1 MGISHVPPSRR
12 SDPRAAHGAGDR
24 PVYAF
29 PQEVLRLAGK
39 GSDMA
44 TILIVDDSLTVR
56 MDLAEALAGAGFQ
69 PMHCSTIAE
78 ARVALRSQPVALA
91 ILDIQLPDG
100 DGIDL
105 LAQIRRDPTLGEL
118 PVLLLSTEAEVK
130 DRIRGIRGGA
140 NDFIGKPYDTYHVIS
155 RVRQLVGAPP
165 AHDLV
170 LIIDDSSTFRG
181 ELSEALGKIG
191 FQIATATGGNEGLRM
206 AATLRPTAIVV
217 DGMMPDMDG
226 ASVIRRLRLDPGLRT
241 TPCLLL
247 TGSDAKDAEVH
258 ALEAGADGFI
268 RKDDLGLIVARV
280 HALLRSTSP
289 LRGDADS
296 LLAPKRILAVDDDPD
311 FRGLLADCLR
321 KRGYDVAHAA
331 SGEEAIQLL
340 TVQSVDCILL
350 DRSMAGIGGIET
362 CRRLKSSAIVR
373 DTPLIILT
381 ASDQREAV
389 LEGLGAGADDFVSKV
404 SGFDVLSARIQ
415 AQIRR
420 KQIEDEQRRVREQ
433 LLRSELDAAEA
444 RASRALAETRATMA
458 EELGRANAEL
468 AQANRELEAFS
479 YSVSHDL
486 RAPLRT
492 ISAFTYVLIED
503 FGDAIDD
510 TARDHIRRVLAATAR
525 MSDLIDALLELS
537 RISRAPIGRHRIDL
551 SQLAVVV
558 LDDLARRD
566 PMRAVGLDI
575 SPGLVIDADGRLM
588 RILLDNLLGNAW
600 KFTARTERA
609 RIEVGRETGADG
621 EPVLFVRD
629 NGAGFDMS
637 QADRLF
643 TPFQRLHHDSEFA
656 GTGIGLATVRRIVE
670 RHGGKIWAEGSIGGG
685 AKISFSIPGIR
696 WPARGVNPT

>member
-1 MGISHVPPSRR
+1 
-12 SDPRAAHGAGDR
+12 
-24 PVYAF
+24 
-29 PQEVLRLAGK
+29 
-39 GSDMA
+39 MA

-56 MDLAEALAGAGFQ
+56 MDLAEALASAGFHTI
-69 PMHCSTIAE
+69 HCSTIAE
-78 ARVALRSQPVALA
+78 ARVALRSHPVAVA

-105 LAQIRRDPTLGEL
+105 LAQIRKDATLGEL

-165 AHDLV
+165 VHDLV
-170 LIIDDSSTFRG
+170 LIIDDSATFRG
-181 ELSEALGKIG
+181 ELSEALDKTG
-191 FQIATATGGNEGLRM
+191 FVTATASGGHEGLRM
-206 AATLRPTAIVV
+206 AATQRPTAIVV

-268 RKDDLGLIVARV
+268 RKNDLGLIVARV
-280 HALLRSTSP
+280 RALLRSTSP

-311 FRGLLADCLR
+311 YRGILADCLR

-340 TVQSVDCILL
+340 AVQSVDCILL

-362 CRRLKSSAIVR
+362 CRRLKSRVIVR

-381 ASDQREAV
+381 ASDQRDAV

-444 RASRALAETRATMA
+444 RAATALAEARAAMA
-458 EELGRANAEL
+458 EELGRANADL

-492 ISAFTYVLIED
+492 ISAFTYALIED
-503 FGDAIDD
+503 FGDAVDD
-510 TARDHIRRVLAATAR
+510 KARDHIRRVLAATAR

-537 RISRAPIGRHRIDL
+537 RISRAPIGRHRVDL
-551 SQLAVVV
+551 SQLAAVV

-566 PMRAVGLDI
+566 PTRAVSLDI
-575 SPGLVIDADGRLM
+575 APGMVIDADGRLM

-600 KFTARTERA
+600 KFTGRAERA

-621 EPVLFVRD
+621 ETVFFVRD

-637 QADRLF
+637 QAGRLF

-670 RHGGKIWAEGSIGGG
+670 RHGGKIWAEGAIGAG
-685 AKISFSIPGIR
+685 AKISFTIPANR
-696 WPARGVNPT
+696 

>member
-1 MGISHVPPSRR
+1 
-12 SDPRAAHGAGDR
+12 
-24 PVYAF
+24 
-29 PQEVLRLAGK
+29 
-39 GSDMA
+39 MA

-56 MDLAEALAGAGFQ
+56 MDLSEALDSAGFRTVL
-69 PMHCSTIAE
+69 CATIAD
-78 ARVALRSQPVALA
+78 ARIALRSQHIAVA

-100 DGIDL
+100 DGVDL
-105 LAQIRRDPTLGEL
+105 LGQIRKDFTLGEL
-118 PVLLLSTEAEVK
+118 PVLMLSTEAEIK
-130 DRIRGIRGGA
+130 DRIRGIRHGA

-155 RVRQLVGAPP
+155 RVRQLVGSPQV
-165 AHDLV
+165 HDLV

-181 ELSEALGKIG
+181 ELSDALAKIG
-191 FQIATATGGNEGLRM
+191 FQTATAAGGNEGLRM

-217 DGMMPDMDG
+217 DGLMPDMDG

-247 TGSDAKDAEVH
+247 TGTGTKDAEVH

-268 RKDDLGLIVARV
+268 RKDDLALIVARV
-280 HALLRSTSP
+280 RALLRSSGP
-289 LRGDADS
+289 LRGECDS

-311 FRGLLADCLR
+311 YRMLLGERLL
-321 KRGYDVAHAA
+321 KRGYDIVHAS

-340 TVQSVDCILL
+340 GVQSVDCILL
-350 DRSMAGIGGIET
+350 DRAMAGIGGIET
-362 CRRLKSSAIVR
+362 CKRLKGSAIVR

-381 ASDQREAV
+381 ATEQRDAV
-389 LEGLGAGADDFVSKV
+389 LEGLSAGADDFVPKS

-420 KQIEDEQRRVREQ
+420 KQIEDEQRKVRDQ
-433 LLRSELDAAEA
+433 LLRSEVDAAEA
-444 RASRALAETRATMA
+444 RAATALAEARAVMA
-458 EELGRANAEL
+458 EELSRANDDL

-492 ISAFTYVLIED
+492 ISAFTYALIED
-503 FGDAIDD
+503 FGDHIDD
-510 TARDHIRRVLAATAR
+510 RARDHIRRVLAATSR

-537 RISRAPIGRHRIDL
+537 RISRAPVGRHRVDL
-551 SQLAVVV
+551 SQLAAIVI
-558 LDDLARRD
+558 DDLSRRD
-566 PMRAVGLDI
+566 PARAVGLDI
-575 SPGLVIDADGRLM
+575 APDLIVDADARLM

-600 KFTARTERA
+600 KFTTRVDSAQ
-609 RIEVGRETGADG
+609 IVVGRDPPDSEGDA
-621 EPVLFVRD
+621 VFFVRD

-643 TPFQRLHHDSEFA
+643 TPFQRLHHEHEFT

-670 RHGGKIWAEGSIGGG
+670 RHGGKIWAEGSIGRG
-685 AKISFSIPGIR
+685 AKISFTV
-696 WPARGVNPT
+696 PANR

>member
-1 MGISHVPPSRR
+1 
-12 SDPRAAHGAGDR
+12 
-24 PVYAF
+24 
-29 PQEVLRLAGK
+29 
-39 GSDMA
+39 
-44 TILIVDDSLTVR
+44 
-56 MDLAEALAGAGFQ
+56 
-69 PMHCSTIAE
+69 
-78 ARVALRSQPVALA
+78 
-91 ILDIQLPDG
+91 
-100 DGIDL
+100 
-105 LAQIRRDPTLGEL
+105 
-118 PVLLLSTEAEVK
+118 
-130 DRIRGIRGGA
+130 
-140 NDFIGKPYDTYHVIS
+140 
-155 RVRQLVGAPP
+155 
-165 AHDLV
+165 
-170 LIIDDSSTFRG
+170 
-181 ELSEALGKIG
+181 
-191 FQIATATGGNEGLRM
+191 
-206 AATLRPTAIVV
+206 
-217 DGMMPDMDG
+217 MMPDMDG

-268 RKDDLGLIVARV
+268 RKDDLGLIVARIR
-280 HALLRSTSP
+280 ALLRSTGP

-311 FRGLLADCLR
+311 YRGVLADCLR
-321 KRGYDVAHAA
+321 KRGYDVAHAG

-340 TVQSVDCILL
+340 AVQTVDCILL

-381 ASDQREAV
+381 ASDHRDAV

-420 KQIEDEQRRVREQ
+420 KQVEDEQRKVRDQ

-444 RASRALAETRATMA
+444 RAAEALAETRAAMA
-458 EELGRANAEL
+458 EELARANHEL

-492 ISAFTYVLIED
+492 ISAFTYAIIED
-503 FGDAIDD
+503 FGDRIDD
-510 TARDHIRRVLAATAR
+510 KARDHIRRVLAATAR
-525 MSDLIDALLELS
+525 MSDLIDALLELA
-537 RISRAPIGRHRIDL
+537 RISRAPIGRHRVDL
-551 SQLAVVV
+551 GQLAAIV
-558 LDDLARRD
+558 LDELTRRD
-566 PMRAVGLDI
+566 ATRAVELDI
-575 SPGLVIDADGRLM
+575 APGLIVDADGRLM

-600 KFTARTERA
+600 KFTTRTDAA
-609 RIEVGRETGADG
+609 RIAVGRDGGGDG
-621 EPVLFVRD
+621 ESVFFVRD

-643 TPFQRLHHDSEFA
+643 TPFQRLHSDGEFA

-670 RHGGKIWAEGSIGGG
+670 RHGGKIWAEGAIGGG
-685 AKISFSIPGIR
+685 AKISFTIPGEAMTR
-696 WPARGVNPT
+696 VTV